1 MVSKLASHPTAPG
14 SIPQHSQIF
23 FRGKIINVGEVNQGT
38 GLRKLDSGLKMLIKP
53 ISLWLAASQFYKNTL
68 HSSDQLRG
76 AVTELCR
83 NPDGDQQLH
92 RHHLRLRRSHG
103 GRNHHRRKRKNP
115 EHPFFTLYL
124 FPNKALIFPQQM
136 ALLGFCPAT
145 LCRGVIR
152 EMACLEIRTSVSQ

>member
-1 MVSKLASHPTAPG
+1 MDSKLASHPTAPG
-14 SIPQHSQIF
+14 SIPQHSQNF

-115 EHPFFTLYL
+115 EHL
-124 FPNKALIFPQQM
+124 FSLSTYSRTRLLFLRNRWRCSDFCKPPNA
-136 ALLGFCPAT
+136 A
-145 LCRGVIR
+145 
-152 EMACLEIRTSVSQ
+152 E